1 MHLLLENICRFDGE
15 NMQNFTLILFIL
27 LFSSCSTAYGE
38 SASSNEQKAC
48 YMIFQSWHLPI
59 NPSIAAGEIAH
70 EIDET
75 CKVGDHLFIE
85 PVNRFALAQL
95 VTHICNPKFEI
106 IFHPISDN
114 YVALSCVNSGNKR
127 ARQD

>member
-1 MHLLLENICRFDGE
+1 MMRVIIVFLV
-15 NMQNFTLILFIL
+15 LILAP
-27 LFSSCSTAYGE
+27 FSAISE
-38 SASSNEQKAC
+38 EQKAC
-48 YMIFQSWHLPI
+48 YMIFKSWDFPTT
-59 NPSIAAGEIAH
+59 PSLAAGKIAN

-114 YVALSCVNSGNKR
+114 YVAVSCVNSGNKR
-127 ARQD
+127 ARQG